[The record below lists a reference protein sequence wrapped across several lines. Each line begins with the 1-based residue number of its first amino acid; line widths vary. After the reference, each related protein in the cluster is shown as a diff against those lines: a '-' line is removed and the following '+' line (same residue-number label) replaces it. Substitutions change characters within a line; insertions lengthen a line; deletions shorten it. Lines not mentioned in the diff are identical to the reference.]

1 MEVILLVKAQGG
13 GLVGVVQEGFEVGA
27 GEAAVAIAGDMGFED
42 GHAVE
47 IAEEVRAPDFGGI
60 DTSVAQFAEEAAIAA
75 IDGKGDTTEIAD
87 EVVGSTSVDVVDSL
101 TGRDLLIQVLYW
113 HVRTFCLRGLFAPSD
128 IDGMGSKDAFFRTKS
143 ILELQI
149 FGFAMRVGFSA
160 LYRGRIFQY
169 FPFIGIDAH
178 ADYATLTVVGV
189 ERDVILGVR
198 ADIGDPHVVKEEGRA
213 DQIRLA
219 DDFKAAL
226 SQPFLIRNFI
236 HKHRQ
241 SEGCLFRLAVQK

>member
-1 MEVILLVKAQGG
+1 MSKTVIARLVSGLDYCHAVKIAQ
-13 GLVGVVQEGFEVGA
+13 EVG
-27 GEAAVAIAGDMGFED
+27 
-42 GHAVE
+42 
-47 IAEEVRAPDFGGI
+47 APDFGWI
-60 DTSVAQFAEEAAIAA
+60 NTLVTEFAEEAAIAA

-87 EVVGSTSVDVVDSL
+87 EVVGGTSVDVVDSHA
-101 TGRDLLIQVLYW
+101 GRDLLIQVLYW
-113 HVRTFCLRGLFAPSD
+113 HVRTFRLRVLFAPSD
-128 IDGMGSKDAFFRTKS
+128 IDGMGSKDMFTATEH

-169 FPFIGIDAH
+169 FPSVGIDAH
-178 ADYATLTVVGV
+178 ADDASASVVGI
-189 ERDVILGVR
+189 ERDACLGVR

-219 DDFKAAL
+219 DDFKAAS

-241 SEGCLFRLAVQK
+241 SGES